1 VNLDAI
7 KLVACSTSG
16 LPKPPVDPGP
26 ISPAV
31 CHYTVQAGDALAEIA
46 RTYGTTP
53 EYLAS
58 ANGIRNPNILILGQR
73 LVVPCKDAQPVPPGD
88 ACTWYTV
95 QRGDTLTKVAAKYG
109 STVQAIAQRNGLRN
123 VNLIYVGQRLCVP

>member
-1 VNLDAI
+1 
-7 KLVACSTSG
+7 
-16 LPKPPVDPGP
+16 
-26 ISPAV
+26 
-31 CHYTVQAGDALAEIA
+31 
-46 RTYGTTP
+46 
-53 EYLAS
+53 
-58 ANGIRNPNILILGQR
+58 
-73 LVVPCKDAQPVPPGD
+73 VVPCKDAQPVPPGD